1 MKFKLIPNI
10 IIVAFFNVRIFG
22 GLFMFKLKEN
32 GTTPRTEIIAGI
44 TTFLTMVYIVVVNPV
59 ILSDAGVPFDQV
71 FLATIISAVVGTLW
85 MALFANYPIAIAPGM
100 GLNAYFAYSVVGA
113 HDDISY
119 TTAFAAVFVAGI
131 IFIILSLTP
140 FRQKLIEAIPQNL
153 KHGITAG
160 IGLFIA
166 FIGLRLTGLITSHPS
181 NLVALGD
188 LHSASSMLALF
199 GLAVT
204 LILMVK
210 NVHGALFIGMI
221 ATGLLAFFTGQL
233 SFNEGFVSFPSL
245 PEGLMVANPITAFSD
260 VIQYGLYA
268 VVFSFLL
275 VTIFDTTGTMV
286 GVAHQAGL
294 MKGNTM
300 PRAREALLADSVA
313 TTVGAMFG
321 TSPTSA
327 FVESSSGVAAG
338 GRTGLTTL
346 TVSILFIA
354 SAFFGPL
361 VSAVSGLSAITAP
374 ALIIVGS
381 LMMGSISEIKWN
393 QLDEA
398 FPAFLIIL
406 SMPLTSS
413 IATGIALGFIS
424 YPLLKIVKGE
434 WKKVH
439 PLVYIFAVLFFYQL
453 AFLPH

>member
-1 MKFKLIPNI
+1 MF
-10 IIVAFFNVRIFG
+10 VFG
-22 GLFMFKLKEN
+22 GTIMFKLKEN
-32 GTTPRTEIIAGI
+32 QTNAKTEVLAGI

-59 ILSDAGVPFDQV
+59 ILSDAGVPFEQV
-71 FLATIISAVVGTLW
+71 FTATIVAAIVGTLW
-85 MALFANYPIAIAPGM
+85 MAIFANYPIAIAPGM
-100 GLNAYFAYSVVGA
+100 GLNAYFAYSVVGT
-113 HDDISY
+113 HGNIDY
-119 TTAFAAVFVAGI
+119 QTAFAAVFIAGI

-140 FRQKLIEAIPQNL
+140 FRSKLIEAIPDNL
-153 KHGITAG
+153 KYGITSG

-166 FIGLRLTGLITSHPS
+166 FIGLRQTGIITSHPS

-188 LHSASSMLALF
+188 LHQPSAILALI
-199 GLAVT
+199 GLTVT
-204 LILMVK
+204 LILMTLRV
-210 NVHGALFIGMI
+210 NGALFFGMI
-221 ATGLLAFFTGQL
+221 VTGCIAFFTGQL
-233 SFNEGFVSFPSL
+233 AFDQGFISLPSL
-245 PEGLMVANPITAFSD
+245 PEGLMILNPFHALGD
-260 VIQYGLYA
+260 VIQHSLYA

-286 GVAHQAGL
+286 GVAQQAGL
-294 MKGNTM
+294 MKGKTM
-300 PRAREALLADSVA
+300 PRAREALLSDSIA

-327 FVESSSGVAAG
+327 FVESTAGVAAG
-338 GRTGLTTL
+338 GRTGLTSL
-346 TVSILFIA
+346 TVAVLFMV

-381 LMMGSISEIKWN
+381 LMMGSIAQIKWGE
-393 QLDEA
+393 LDEA

-424 YPLLKIVKGE
+424 YPIMKVFKGK
-434 WKKVH
+434 WRDVH

>member
-1 MKFKLIPNI
+1 
-10 IIVAFFNVRIFG
+10 
-22 GLFMFKLKEN
+22 MFRLAELNTSIK
-32 GTTPRTEIIAGI
+32 TEILAGL
-44 TTFLTMVYIVVVNPV
+44 TTFLTMVYIVIVNPI
-59 ILSDAGVPFDQV
+59 ILADAGVPFEQV
-71 FLATIISAVVGTLW
+71 FMATIIATVVGTLW

-113 HDDISY
+113 HDEVSY
-119 TTAFAAVFVAGI
+119 KVAFAAVFVAGI
-131 IFIILSLTP
+131 IFTVLSLTP
-140 FRQKLIEAIPQNL
+140 FRSKLIEAIPENL

-166 FIGLRLTGLITSHPS
+166 FIGLRLTGVITDHPA

-188 LHSASSMLALF
+188 LHSPSAILALV

-204 LILMVK
+204 LILMCLRV
-210 NVHGALFIGMI
+210 NGALFFGMVI
-221 ATGLLAFFTGQL
+221 TGIFAYFTGQL
-233 SFNEGFVSFPSL
+233 KFDKGFVSMPSL
-245 PEGLMVANPITAFSD
+245 PEGLIIVNPLTAIGD

-275 VTIFDTTGTMV
+275 VTIFDTTGTMI
-286 GVAHQAGL
+286 GVAQQAGL

-300 PRAREALLADSVA
+300 PRARHALLSDSIA
-313 TTVGAMFG
+313 TAVGAMFG

-327 FVESSSGVAAG
+327 YIESSSGVAVG
-338 GRTGLTTL
+338 GRTGLTAL
-346 TVSILFIA
+346 VVALLFVV

-361 VSAVSGLSAITAP
+361 VGAVSGISAITAP

-381 LMMGSISEIKWN
+381 LMMGSIAHIRWDE
-393 QLDEA
+393 LDEA

-424 YPLLKIVKGE
+424 YPLLKVARGKWRE
-434 WKKVH
+434 VH
-439 PLVYIFAVLFFYQL
+439 PLVYLFAVLFFYQL